1 MAPIDHAHTRSS
13 STTLIKRLLH
23 ASSDAAPALSPMDVH
38 DHLLARA
45 APPKPDFKPSSSVV
59 DPTTISN
66 NGIFALFGL
75 IGAGL
80 VITSIWFFFWAK
92 NGGFHFRKGDW
103 SEYKSTVLR
112 RKGPNGTT
120 LSGATATT
128 QLGGGSVVGS
138 QGSMGNDDVGPSV
151 SEKGGPSVG
160 RAARAAAS
168 KTKEKKKN
176 RKKTKPSND
185 PDVRAY
191 RHEKAAKV
199 GGFNRAP
206 DGWVHDQSNTSR
218 SGPADTESAP
228 SEMAGNGPWGR
239 GAIPNN
245 DQPRTPRARQYSY
258 HVGSEATF
266 SVASDDSHRPLRAS
280 PQRPG
285 EWSPASPSPAGTPR
299 HSRQGSPTKRA
310 SAAPRSSARHSGRA
324 SMPGSYAEPL
334 DFESRY
340 QESEGDGSR
349 GTKSYYHPLPGLG
362 RNAGGAAGAG
372 GFRRGGG
379 GRRDSLSDSEG

>member
-1 MAPIDHAHTRSS
+1 MAPIIHSSPRSS

-23 ASSDAAPALSPMDVH
+23 TSDASAALSPMDVH
-38 DHLLARA
+38 DRLLARA
-45 APPKPDFKPSSSVV
+45 APAAADFEPSHSTV
-59 DPTTISN
+59 DPTAISN

-80 VITSIWFFFWAK
+80 VVTSIWFFFWAR
-92 NGGFHFRKGDW
+92 NGGFRFRKGDW
-103 SEYKSTVLR
+103 AEYKSTVLR

-120 LSGATATT
+120 LSNATATT
-128 QLGGGSVVGS
+128 QLGGGSIVGS
-138 QGSMGNDDVGPSV
+138 QGSMGADDVGPSV

-160 RAARAAAS
+160 RRARAAAH
-168 KTKEKKKN
+168 KIAPKKN
-176 RKKTKPSND
+176 RKHTKPSKD
-185 PDVRAY
+185 PEVRAY

-199 GGFNRAP
+199 GGFNRAH
-206 DGWVHDQSNTSR
+206 DGWFHDASGTSR
-218 SGPADTESAP
+218 SGAPGADTDSAP
-228 SEMAGNGPWGR
+228 SEAYGPGPWGR
-239 GAIPNN
+239 GAVPAAE
-245 DQPRTPRARQYSY
+245 PRTPRARQPSY
-258 HVGSEATF
+258 QVGSEATF

-285 EWSPASPSPAGTPR
+285 EWSPASPAGTPR

-310 SAAPRSSARHSGRA
+310 SGAPRSSGRYSGRA

-340 QESEGDGSR
+340 QESEGDESR
-349 GTKSYYHPLPGLG
+349 GTKSYYHPIPGLG
-362 RNAGGAAGAG
+362 RSARGAAGAG